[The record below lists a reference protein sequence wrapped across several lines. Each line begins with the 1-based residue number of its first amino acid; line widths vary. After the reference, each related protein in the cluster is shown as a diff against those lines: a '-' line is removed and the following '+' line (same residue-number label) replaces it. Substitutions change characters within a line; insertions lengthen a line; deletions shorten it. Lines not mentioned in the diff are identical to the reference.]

1 MSYASAAALQAA
13 VYAALLADPAVASLS
28 GGAVHDALPPGPLPQ
43 LYVTLGSETVRDAS
57 DKSGSGAVHEFP
69 VTVVSL
75 GSGFAG
81 AKALAVAVSDALS
94 GAALVLARGQLVR
107 MDFLR
112 ARARRVSGQREIELW
127 FRARVD
133 HGV

>member
-1 MSYASAAALQAA
+1 MSYGGAAALQAA

-28 GGAVHDALPPGPLPQ
+28 GGAVHDALPPGPVPP
-43 LYVTLGSETVRDAS
+43 LYVSLGPESVRDAS
-57 DKSGSGAVHEFP
+57 DKTGAGAVHEFP

-75 GSGFAG
+75 GPGFSG
-81 AKALAVAVSDALS
+81 AKALAVAVSDALT

-112 ARARRVSGQREIELW
+112 ARARRVSGQREIEVW